1 MLQKRVIKAKVMA
14 IRKDL
19 YSKYVFQNID
29 EAENSLYRYL
39 TVTRCPNWKE
49 PEDLRV
55 GDEGFLEY
63 EDVKKGDIYKDKITG
78 EDKQIQYDNL
88 YFMNFVKQ
96 IKDNVKEYS
105 F

>member
-1 MLQKRVIKAKVMA
+1 
-14 IRKDL
+14 
-19 YSKYVFQNID
+19 
-29 EAENSLYRYL
+29 
-39 TVTRCPNWKE
+39 
-49 PEDLRV
+49 V